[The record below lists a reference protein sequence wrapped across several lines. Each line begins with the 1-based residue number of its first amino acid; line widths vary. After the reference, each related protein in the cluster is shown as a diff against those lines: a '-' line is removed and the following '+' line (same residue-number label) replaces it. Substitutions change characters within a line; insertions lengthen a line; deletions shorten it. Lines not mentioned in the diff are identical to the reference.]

1 MSRNRSGIEKEEVS
15 VSRTRL
21 TPVKY
26 RVIPYLTPWAVGL
39 ITLPIG
45 AALHQWASGA
55 LWAAVVTLCAGVL
68 TWATYR
74 LWDRR
79 HVYTQRLATGYAGV
93 LGLWTVLAQAVGVSL
108 IITVWAVVWA
118 MTSLLWNIR
127 LGSITVTN
135 KHDKIAGDPET
146 AWAPIRALKGI
157 KTKSAKLVKG
167 DDENAAPKVK
177 IRLQHSPGQTTTS
190 DVQDMRDK
198 VASRFAVGPDDVT
211 VRPVRGRADQ
221 TDIEIRKDNPTKSV
235 IVWAGPY
242 GVGQSI
248 ADSPLRI
255 GRRSGGSP
263 FAFWIVGDD
272 EVSRPL
278 PHTIVS
284 GMNGSGK
291 SEAMIIA
298 DLEIR
303 ARTDALSVVANPVK
317 FQIDFG
323 DVADMYPIAAEGD
336 QQTRQMIENL
346 PETGEYRAWLLG
358 RLGYKQWEPECYTR
372 HGIPLVMIRIEEAS
386 SVIAKNTAFKRATET
401 FRALGMPLVVSMQ
414 VAVFRNIEREARS
427 QFANS
432 IAFGV
437 ADMQDAKFVLTD
449 QTLSAGADPT
459 LWKNNEPGRC
469 YGELTGFPSD
479 MWPEDARVEKATRAM
494 KRAAI
499 EATRPHWAQLDE
511 GTALRLGRGIF
522 RPDSSVTAPLPRLGP
537 TTPVEDKPTV
547 VDLDSRRHNYVDRH
561 MPPDDPGMSGQV
573 SDLSEAPTVPFG
585 VVPSDA
591 PGQRMP
597 TEDVRDLIV
606 GTIDDLERAR
616 PDKIITTK
624 DFESLIEASGRT
636 TSWIYYELDR
646 WVKRGRLEKID
657 SADRIRRWRI
667 VPLDLVEG
675 G

>member
-1 MSRNRSGIEKEEVS
+1 MSRNRAGMDREDISI
-15 VSRTRL
+15 SRTRVL
-21 TPVKY
+21 PLKY

-45 AALHQWASGA
+45 AALHWKASSP
-55 LWAAVVTLCAGVL
+55 LMVVVVTTCAGVL

-79 HVYTQRLATGYAGV
+79 HVYTQRLATAYAGAMA
-93 LGLWTVLAQAVGVSL
+93 LWLVITAAVGVGPL
-108 IITVWAVVWA
+108 LTPWAILWI

-127 LGSITVTN
+127 VGSLNVTN

-146 AWAPIRALKGI
+146 AWAPIRALKGV
-157 KTKSAKLVKG
+157 KTKSAKLIK
-167 DDENAAPKVK
+167 DEGGVFPKVR
-177 IRLQHSPGQTTTS
+177 IRLQHAPGKTTTS
-190 DVQDMRDK
+190 DVQEVRDK
-198 VASRFAVGPDDVT
+198 VAGRFAVGPDDVT

-221 TDIEIRKDNPTKSV
+221 TDIEIRKDSPTKKV
-235 IVWAGPY
+235 IMWQGPY

-248 ADSPLRI
+248 ADSPVRI
-255 GRRSGGSP
+255 GRRSGGGL
-263 FAFWIVGDD
+263 FEFWIVGDD

-323 DVADMYPIAAEGD
+323 DVADMYPIAAEGE
-336 QQTRQMIENL
+336 QQTRQLIDNL
-346 PETGEYRAWLLG
+346 PEVGEYRAWLLG
-358 RLGYKQWEPECYTR
+358 RLGYKQWEPECYTK

-386 SVIAKNTAFKRATET
+386 SVVAQNKAFKRATET
-401 FRALGMPLVVSMQ
+401 FRALGMPLIVSMQ

-449 QTLSAGADPT
+449 QTLQAGANPT
-459 LWKNNEPGRC
+459 MWKNNEPGRC
-469 YGELTGFPSD
+469 YGELTGFPPE
-479 MWPEDARVEKATRAM
+479 MWPEDARAEKATRAM

-499 EATRPHWAQLDE
+499 DATRAHWAHLDE
-511 GTALRLGRGIF
+511 GTAARLGKGIF
-522 RPDSSVTAPLPRLGP
+522 VPDSSVTAPVRALSL
-537 TTPVEDKPTV
+537 VDTV
-547 VDLDSRRHNYVDRH
+547 PDLSKSGGASDPIMGKVPADTSDRNVKMNGYVDR
-561 MPPDDPGMSGQV
+561 DMSDGQRP
-573 SDLSEAPTVPFG
+573 AFG
-585 VVPSDA
+585 VI
-591 PGQRMP
+591 PGGQPDKRMP
-597 TEDVRDLIV
+597 TDDVRELIEA
-606 GTIDDLERAR
+606 TIDDLERDR
-616 PDKIITTK
+616 RDKIITPK
-624 DFESLIEASGRT
+624 DFDQLVEISGRRPQ
-636 TSWIYYELDR
+636 WIYYELDR
-646 WVKRGRLEKID
+646 HVKIGRLENID
-657 SADRIRRWRI
+657 GKPRRWRI
-667 VPLDLVEG
+667 LPVSRAQQG
-675 G
+675 